1 MENFIFCAAKVKTSD
16 TYFFINNFNGQIII
30 ASDNYRNLS
39 FADL

>member
-1 MENFIFCAAKVKTSD
+1 MENFIFCAVKGKTSD
-16 TYFFINNFNGQIII
+16 TNFFIKNCNGQTII